1 MFLRA
6 KMELTE
12 YAEGT
17 HVSRCV
23 STVPPSEASG
33 AHLSAMR
40 PCNILTHLVSLSP
53 GQRAVL
59 ATPLLE
65 NHSALRV
72 RSLFL

>member
-1 MFLRA
+1 MSLRA

-17 HVSRCV
+17 RVGRCV

-33 AHLSAMR
+33 AHLTTMR

-53 GQRAVL
+53 GQPAVL

-65 NHSALRV
+65 NHSPLRV
-72 RSLFL
+72 CSLFL